1 LNLRRKTD
9 VHFVRL
15 DVQADQFRLFK
26 KIYTIYDTVF
36 LLESLQGP
44 RELSE
49 VSIIGFDPTNKVIIE
64 NDRISLID
72 ENERTH
78 LDTTDDPI
86 SPIRGILPY
95 VEDQRFRYVGGAVG
109 YISYDAI
116 SAWIDLR
123 SRSRKRRFLSDTFP
137 ILEFGVYTDGIIV
150 DHATSTVYYFHQGND
165 SRSSQIAKLL
175 KKPDEDFG
183 QPFDFSSLTNNV
195 SRYKYMNMVKKA
207 KEFIYKGDIF
217 QAVLSRS
224 LRFQISGDPL
234 YVYQNLR
241 RINPSP
247 YMYFL
252 KTSSGVQIIGSSPE
266 MLLRVSQRYIE
277 TYPIAGTRPVVT
289 DPETN
294 EKLMKEL
301 VNDKKEIAEHTML
314 VDLARNDVG
323 RVSKYGSVSV
333 RDLMAVRRFSHVQ
346 HMVTH
351 VSGSLGDSYD
361 QFDAIKALF
370 PAGTVSGAPKIRAME
385 IIDELEPYRRGPYAG
400 ALGYFS
406 SNDSCDFAIILRS
419 LFIRGKEA
427 YSQAGAGIVMESKPV
442 AEWNETEQKLNAIL
456 MALQS
461 SKSLQKEPK

>member
-1 LNLRRKTD
+1 MNLRRKTD

-64 NDRISLID
+64 NDRISLIN

-183 QPFDFSSLTNNV
+183 QPFVLSSLT
-195 SRYKYMNMVKKA
+195 KK
-207 KEFIYKGDIF
+207 
-217 QAVLSRS
+217 L
-224 LRFQISGDPL
+224 
-234 YVYQNLR
+234 
-241 RINPSP
+241 
-247 YMYFL
+247 
-252 KTSSGVQIIGSSPE
+252 
-266 MLLRVSQRYIE
+266 
-277 TYPIAGTRPVVT
+277 
-289 DPETN
+289 
-294 EKLMKEL
+294 
-301 VNDKKEIAEHTML
+301 
-314 VDLARNDVG
+314 
-323 RVSKYGSVSV
+323 
-333 RDLMAVRRFSHVQ
+333 
-346 HMVTH
+346 
-351 VSGSLGDSYD
+351 
-361 QFDAIKALF
+361 
-370 PAGTVSGAPKIRAME
+370 
-385 IIDELEPYRRGPYAG
+385 
-400 ALGYFS
+400 
-406 SNDSCDFAIILRS
+406 
-419 LFIRGKEA
+419 
-427 YSQAGAGIVMESKPV
+427 
-442 AEWNETEQKLNAIL
+442 
-456 MALQS
+456 
-461 SKSLQKEPK
+461 